1 VDGMHVVYY
10 VHVSSSRLV
19 VIELSILGVA
29 FVELICKLHNTR
41 RKKKKQSGNDFFFG
55 DLRTT

>member
-1 VDGMHVVYY
+1 MHVVYY

>member
-1 VDGMHVVYY
+1 MHVVYY

-29 FVELICKLHNTR
+29 VVHQLICKLQEEEEKTEW
-41 RKKKKQSGNDFFFG
+41 K
-55 DLRTT
+55 